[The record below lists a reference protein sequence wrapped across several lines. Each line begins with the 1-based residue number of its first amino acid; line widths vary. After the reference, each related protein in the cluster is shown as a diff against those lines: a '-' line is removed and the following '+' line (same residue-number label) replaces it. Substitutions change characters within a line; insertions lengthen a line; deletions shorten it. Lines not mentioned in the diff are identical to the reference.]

1 MNTFRTILC
10 IAAIILLAI
19 GTRSVLMDLC
29 KAAFPEL
36 FRRRNYRKPG
46 TRPRDMRAD
55 GLQSR
60 AVIMAGQMLGDRSR
74 RGWGTR
80 RRNGEA
86 LRRARMDADIKACLQ
101 MDGGAK

>member
-10 IAAIILLAI
+10 IAAIILLVI
-19 GTRSVLMDLC
+19 GTRSVLLDLC
-29 KAAFPEL
+29 KAAFPDL
-36 FRRRNYRKPG
+36 FRRRNYRRPG
-46 TRPRDMRAD
+46 TKPRDMRGN

-80 RRNGEA
+80 RRNGDA
-86 LRRARMDADIKACLQ
+86 LRRARMDADVKACLA
-101 MDGGAK
+101 MDGGER